1 MWCTHP
7 CSLLLYVFIHLT
19 NYIRQIQTCFYK
31 LLTYAKKMIKKIINN
46 HIYVIHGFDNG
57 FMTLFQVDFIYDSCT
72 KYCFIVNYPSHVR
85 IRTKY
90 SVSYTFRNVRFDLLY
105 SNTNVAKLNISK
117 IIQSNTE

>member
-46 HIYVIHGFDNG
+46 HIYIILRFDNIIIILG
-57 FMTLFQVDFIYDSCT
+57 YIAMFFYCLA
-72 KYCFIVNYPSHVR
+72 KYRLIVNYPSHVR

-90 SVSYTFRNVRFDLLY
+90 RVSYTFRNVRFDLLNC
-105 SNTNVAKLNISK
+105 NTNVTKLNISK
-117 IIQSNTE
+117 II